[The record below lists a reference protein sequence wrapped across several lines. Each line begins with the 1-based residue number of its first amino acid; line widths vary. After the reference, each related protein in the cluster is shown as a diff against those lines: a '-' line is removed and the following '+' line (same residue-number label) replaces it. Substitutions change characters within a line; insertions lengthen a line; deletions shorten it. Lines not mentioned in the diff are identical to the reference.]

1 MTVPGSAGFAYNLFL
16 QWDDPF
22 DEDHG
27 LTTNYNILIFDAAG
41 NFLSAVSGTSNSFRT
56 QQPWQ
61 YTGNLGLGVGYQI
74 AFTKTTHTDPKAGA
88 VPATHQLAL
97 YTSLDGAGVLTGT
110 YFQPAP
116 LTVP

>member
-1 MTVPGSAGFAYNLFL
+1 MRPAISLALLVALAIRL
-16 QWDDPF
+16 
-22 DEDHG
+22 E
-27 LTTNYNILIFDAAG
+27 
-41 NFLSAVSGTSNSFRT
+41 T